1 MVCLLFTKTGG
12 GGGFNTYMATIPELN
27 IGVFVV
33 ITRKAN
39 GTKFSEV
46 TRGTNA
52 LVRALAQSF

>member
-1 MVCLLFTKTGG
+1 GG